1 LCRAK
6 RALFR
11 FGGEI
16 EDVVDGC
23 GLVRGYIKKR
33 IYGFANRQPEL
44 STEKEANVKK
54 MEVSL

>member
-1 LCRAK
+1 
-6 RALFR
+6 LFQL
-11 FGGEI
+11 GGKI

-33 IYGFANRQPEL
+33 IYRSANGQPEL
-44 STEKEANVKK
+44 FTAEEANAKN